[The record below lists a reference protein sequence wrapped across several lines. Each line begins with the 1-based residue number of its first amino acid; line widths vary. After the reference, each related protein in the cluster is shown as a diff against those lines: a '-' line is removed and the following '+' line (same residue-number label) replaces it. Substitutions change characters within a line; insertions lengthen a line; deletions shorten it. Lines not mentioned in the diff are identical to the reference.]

1 MHDAHTPPAASGS
14 SLEKSVPTTSN
25 ARPSWIIRLVRK
37 PPALVGLILVAATTL
52 AALLAPWLT
61 PYDPTQINVVARL
74 QGPTSEYWLG
84 TDELGRDVLTRLLY
98 GARISLQVG
107 AISMLIAL
115 TFGVPLGLASAY
127 FGGAVDT
134 VIMRTMDALA
144 AFPAILLALAIV
156 AALGPSVT
164 NAMIAIG
171 IVYLPAF
178 SRLARGSALT
188 VQENEYV
195 TAARAMGA
203 SDAYTM
209 FLIILPNAIAPII
222 VHASLGFANA
232 IIVEAALSFLGLG
245 AQPPDPSWGA
255 MLNQSR
261 QFMSQTITYSIA
273 SGSAIFLSVLGMNL
287 LGDGLRDV
295 LDPRSLD

>member
-1 MHDAHTPPAASGS
+1 VTTPSTDSRQDG
-14 SLEKSVPTTSN
+14 KGRGGTS
-25 ARPSWIIRLVRK
+25 RPSWLVRLLRK
-37 PPALVGLILVAATTL
+37 PPALLGFILTVATVL
-52 AALLAPWLT
+52 AAILAPWLT
-61 PYDPTQINVVARL
+61 PYDPTTLNVMERL
-74 QGPTSEYWLG
+74 QGPSAQHWLG
-84 TDELGRDVLTRLLY
+84 TDELGRDILTRLLY

-107 AISMLIAL
+107 AISMVIAL
-115 TFGVPLGLASAY
+115 AVGVPLGLLSAY

-134 VIMRTMDALA
+134 VVMRSMDALA

-156 AALGPSVT
+156 AALGPGVT

-171 IVYLPAF
+171 VVYLPAF
-178 SRLARGSALT
+178 SRLARGSALA
-188 VQENEYV
+188 VQENDFV
-195 TAARAMGA
+195 TAARAVGA
-203 SDAYTM
+203 RDAYTM
-209 FLIILPNAIAPII
+209 FRVVLPNAVAPII

-261 QFMSQTITYSIA
+261 QFMTQTVTYSIA
-273 SGSAIFLSVLGMNL
+273 SGSAIFVSVLGLNL